1 MPAPSRRPRTA
12 GGVRRRRTA
21 RRTARRA
28 VAAAALAL
36 GLAVVA
42 GPAAAHVTV
51 SADDDRRGAEDV
63 LLTFR
68 VPNEADDTT
77 TVKVEVKLPSRTPLG
92 SVLPAPVAGWTVAT
106 SEVDL
111 DAPVTTDDGAITRG
125 VATVTWTADKGTK
138 GIPVGGF
145 QAFQLLVGPLPD
157 ADSLAFPTVQTY
169 ANGETESW
177 VDPVTDPA
185 NPPESPAPRLTL
197 RAADADGGGDGAGT
211 TASGPSGA
219 VGDAAGD
226 GSGDGPGPYGIA
238 GLVLGAVGAVL
249 GGLAFWRTR
258 RRSV

>member
-1 MPAPSRRPRTA
+1 MPAPSRRSRS
-12 GGVRRRRTA
+12 
-21 RRTARRA
+21 ARRA
-28 VAAAALAL
+28 GAVAALTLA
-36 GLAVVA
+36 LAVVA

-51 SADDDRRGAEDV
+51 SADDDRRGAQDV

-68 VPNEADDTT
+68 VPNEADDST

-92 SVLPAPVAGWTVAT
+92 SVLPAPVAGWTVTT

-169 ANGETESW
+169 ANGTSESW

-197 RAADADGGGDGAGT
+197 RAAADGEAAGAGT
-211 TASGPSGA
+211 AASGTS
-219 VGDAAGD
+219 GDAAGD
-226 GSGDGPGPYGIA
+226 AAGGGSGDGPGAYGIA

-249 GGLAFWRTR
+249 GAVAFWRTG
-258 RRSV
+258 RRSA